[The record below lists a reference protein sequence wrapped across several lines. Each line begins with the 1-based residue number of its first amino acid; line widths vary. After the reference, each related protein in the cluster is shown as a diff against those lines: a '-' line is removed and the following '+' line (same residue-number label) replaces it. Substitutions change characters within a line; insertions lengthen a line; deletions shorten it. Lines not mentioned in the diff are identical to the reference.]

1 MASTNNEPTG
11 SSQSPGTEGR
21 EPTVECVIDSV
32 GEVREGKDPGDAEK
46 TVVANDAEKTAS
58 TTSNNTKASTNSV
71 RPSLVQ
77 LGSGSTHHP
86 SLAQPKRFSA
96 VNINKKFLEKNS
108 SASASSPTS
117 QPAIKAGGL
126 SSARPQTQPTVTH
139 SRLVTAKLTS
149 TSPASST
156 SGAGWSRSPSVA
168 PQNATGTHTP
178 NQSSPPLPTTS
189 LGANTSMTGA
199 PQLPHV
205 SKVIQPQPRVAS
217 ALPGISQKDS
227 SGLAKPV
234 WGNVKSAAVAQR
246 LDVRNDFPTA
256 AEVAQGASSL
266 RTTKLNDAQESTE
279 SAATSKPARM
289 EEADAFRGVHLDP
302 NTHHWDE
309 MEEDDDNFLDTVIE
323 FGDGRQ
329 YKIDANNAT
338 SSPATMDSDPP
349 IDAGRI
355 NTSRLENT
363 LPSND
368 TAPNLP
374 VKKEERFADDFD
386 RSWPRT
392 SPSNSRDVSLLPS
405 SHSGASHFPPSPAA
419 PQESPGQQ
427 ESARV
432 LFNERS
438 NRLEPYS
445 NGQRSGQYTSRK
457 GSWHDSSVSPT
468 EPRSARE
475 FLPPSQSSNI
485 QLLQKSGDT
494 QTRHRRFSNA
504 STSGSFGPASLNG
517 HNRDRDSTRRDGLS
531 ISPRLTKDSF
541 GLPSGRDREP
551 HSERGRRSD
560 MAPPPLPA
568 HTVRRPSRDDGRQL
582 PPHLCQAPAS
592 AATRQDGRLS
602 RESRFPPQGETS
614 AQSARLPSQSPTLSH
629 ASVTRTSPTASLI
642 PLPQL
647 SAHDLDEARKDVMQ
661 SAAARAKQRR
671 QHEEEE
677 REKEKERA
685 RRKAAELEERIKA
698 AEAEKA
704 VIQEKLEA
712 EKVARQRQEEEAVA
726 IIEEAVK
733 GVQPL
738 PESVVDS
745 RTPRPSIQRRPSLK
759 GLSSSESAGVK
770 IDSEQISESGSGNL
784 FLQTPTI
791 SPLTQADSW
800 RTKVT
805 PRLPLSAS
813 ESKPPAPSF
822 ITSVQV
828 ESLVDGADDLEVV
841 DFMDM
846 GNFVGVTS
854 DIASTR
860 SGATNGSSAP
870 QPTSRPV
877 ASDFFDVE
885 ASGTEPLFPPSL
897 SNVPKATRSQD
908 IRPEGSIR
916 EHKTSDSTH
925 LSDSVP
931 IVTLKTS
938 SSSRDHSMTT
948 LPPQMSTRTARSQP
962 FYREAAMSALDD
974 VMSRIKGALDGMQAG
989 EGIKDTAPAA
999 LQDVNKS
1006 QAVSATRSHT
1016 QKERWIPPALR
1027 PHHWNP
1033 EREVSFLSTSSE
1045 PPLSPKPVQ
1054 NAFTVK
1060 LPFVSTSSLEPISKK
1075 QLQAATR
1082 PPLSL
1087 RMDILSFDPP
1097 VQGMNKR
1104 DLSVNDVLFH
1114 KPSGGYRAKSKYRV
1128 NLPRSR
1134 PALRI
1139 GITPQQLPFKAAGV
1153 GAFGRPS
1160 EADGMPSW
1168 RKPILTKQEEENV
1181 ISVIENDLAT
1191 SPTAKASSV
1200 VVGSTLVSKPPAS
1213 TTKSHGATH
1222 ARPRAPKMPAG
1233 SAVAIYRDSRID
1245 VVDVDP
1251 HTSVNFIVGS
1261 ELESQQPS
1269 QATTPN
1275 EQLNV
1280 AVTLPIPPA
1289 LSSDSMQNVNKSQ
1302 INGIKEATSSLAP
1315 PSKSDGQDSVDS
1327 VDPVTPQITHH
1338 TTSPWRS
1345 SLPMPVKDSPARGP
1359 DPEHLR
1365 AVWSQTSNKAGIHGV
1380 NSLEGIGDDLTALP
1394 FTLQDVKSEDGE
1406 TPPPSVSAPPSRMS
1420 IHDVTKAF
1428 QQVPESSS
1436 NSSSSRRTPPL
1447 TAPPARP
1454 PNYAYGL
1461 LPHPT
1466 NTIRPSYSYAPPI
1479 MSPSPS
1485 LMYPSVMPTSP
1496 APGRMPIN
1504 GHTPLYGQPMWM
1516 AMPAGSAPQT
1526 HANMMRPM
1534 TSPYP
1539 AHMITYSPGPP
1550 MYGPQPPANQA
1561 QQSGPQM
1568 NRDRSIPMM
1577 SPVMPPAGPVMYG
1590 SPIMM
1595 PAHAAV
1601 APNHSYLVPPGRGQ
1615 TRVDNSGQI
1624 PQTPQQPHSPY
1635 NPPTFR
1641 PAW

>member
-1 MASTNNEPTG
+1 
-11 SSQSPGTEGR
+11 
-21 EPTVECVIDSV
+21 
-32 GEVREGKDPGDAEK
+32 
-46 TVVANDAEKTAS
+46 
-58 TTSNNTKASTNSV
+58 
-71 RPSLVQ
+71 
-77 LGSGSTHHP
+77 
-86 SLAQPKRFSA
+86 
-96 VNINKKFLEKNS
+96 
-108 SASASSPTS
+108 
-117 QPAIKAGGL
+117 
-126 SSARPQTQPTVTH
+126 
-139 SRLVTAKLTS
+139 
-149 TSPASST
+149 
-156 SGAGWSRSPSVA
+156 
-168 PQNATGTHTP
+168 
-178 NQSSPPLPTTS
+178 
-189 LGANTSMTGA
+189 
-199 PQLPHV
+199 
-205 SKVIQPQPRVAS
+205 
-217 ALPGISQKDS
+217 
-227 SGLAKPV
+227 GLAKPV

-475 FLPPSQSSNI
+475 
-485 QLLQKSGDT
+485 
-494 QTRHRRFSNA
+494 
-504 STSGSFGPASLNG
+504 
-517 HNRDRDSTRRDGLS
+517 DSTRRDGLS

-704 VIQEKLEA
+704 
-712 EKVARQRQEEEAVA
+712 EEEAVA
-726 IIEEAVK
+726 IIEEAV
-733 GVQPL
+733 
-738 PESVVDS
+738 
-745 RTPRPSIQRRPSLK
+745 K

-1315 PSKSDGQDSVDS
+1315 PSKS
-1327 VDPVTPQITHH
+1327 
-1338 TTSPWRS
+1338 